1 MWPNRRDA
9 HSSLPNSASW
19 RPSQPSGPTRLMCSL
34 LLLVAGLG
42 PTGSVRR
49 VGDSNYTRI
58 RFRGKDRMRP
68 KPPCW
73 RSWVVR
79 KNYLALLRLD
89 WARRLIVF

>member
-1 MWPNRRDA
+1 MAQQARRPQLLAGLGELTVVLTVGSDT
-9 HSSLPNSASW
+9 PDV
-19 RPSQPSGPTRLMCSL
+19 L
-34 LLLVAGLG
+34 LLLLLAGLG

-58 RFRGKDRMRP
+58 RFRRKDRMRP

-73 RSWVVR
+73 RSWVAR

-89 WARRLIVF
+89 WARRLIAF

>member
-1 MWPNRRDA
+1 MWPNSLDA
-9 HSSLPNSASW
+9 HGSLPDSASW
-19 RPSQPSGPTRLMCSL
+19 RPSQPSGPTRLTCSCSFSWPGS
-34 LLLVAGLG
+34 A

-73 RSWVVR
+73 CSWVAR

-89 WARRLIVF
+89 WARRLNAF